1 MYNTV
6 TNHSESVTIVKS
18 FFFAD
23 CVGTSS
29 TGIISR
35 AEMCTASNLE
45 KIGQKYKHKWDI
57 KEG

>member
-6 TNHSESVTIVKS
+6 TNHSESVTIAKS
-18 FFFAD
+18 FFAD

-29 TGIISR
+29 AGIISR

-45 KIGQKYKHKWDI
+45 KIGQKSKHKWDI